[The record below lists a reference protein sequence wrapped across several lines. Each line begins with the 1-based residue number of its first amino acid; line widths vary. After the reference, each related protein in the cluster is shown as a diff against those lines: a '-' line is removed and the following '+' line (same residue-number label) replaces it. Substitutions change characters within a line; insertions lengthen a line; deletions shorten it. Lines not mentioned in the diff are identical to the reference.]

1 MFSGL
6 DVIVFDA
13 PAKNDVV
20 IHPIADLHYGAAEF
34 NEARWA
40 RFVESVADK
49 PNHYFVI
56 VGDLINNATRCSVS
70 DIYRETCSP
79 STQKRWIAEQLKP
92 IKDKI
97 LCGVG
102 GNHERRS
109 LKDVDDSPMYDVFA
123 KLDIEDR
130 FREDVAFV
138 IFRIGS
144 DNSVNGKYRPTYTM
158 CVTHGA
164 GNGMYIGSSANRA
177 ERFGMAID
185 NLDILVTGHTHKPL
199 TYPAAKLKI
208 DTQNKQI
215 LQTQFTVVT
224 ATSWLDY
231 GGYPVQKMLTPT
243 AHRPNEIWLSSVG
256 KEVRVL
262 Q

>member
-1 MFSGL
+1 MLNDL
-6 DVIVFDA
+6 DLIVYDA
-13 PAKNDVV
+13 PAGQDVV
-20 IHPIADLHYGAAEF
+20 IHPIGDLHYGAAEF
-34 NEARWA
+34 DETKWR
-40 RFVESVADK
+40 RFVDSIMNL
-49 PNHYFVI
+49 PNHYIVI
-56 VGDLINNATRCSVS
+56 CGDMMNNATRSSIS

-79 STQKRWIAEQLKP
+79 SVQKRWVAEQLKP
-92 IKDKI
+92 LKERI
-97 LCGVG
+97 LCGCG

-109 LKDVDDSPMYDVFA
+109 LKDVDDDPLYDVFA
-123 KLDIEDR
+123 KLDIEEKY
-130 FREDVAFV
+130 RENAAFLL
-138 IFRIGS
+138 FRIGA
-144 DNSVNGKYRPTYTM
+144 DQKLNGKNRPSYTM

-208 DTQNKQI
+208 DLYNKQI

-224 ATSWLDY
+224 ATSWLNY
-231 GGYPVQKMLTPT
+231 GGYPIQKMLSPT
-243 AHRPNEIWLSSVG
+243 AHKPSEIWLSAVG